1 MVTKQNTLN
10 ERKRMSSILDI
21 PNVVERL
28 LFNILSSE
36 KYRLAQLPEGVE
48 IALNQLRS
56 ELELI
61 PLAGEPI
68 DDKYLQDNQDLGA
81 TNSSG
86 EQPPS

>member
-1 MVTKQNTLN
+1 
-10 ERKRMSSILDI
+10 MSSILDI

-28 LFNILSSE
+28 LFNILSE

-48 IALNQLRS
+48 LALNQLRS
-56 ELELI
+56 ELMLI

-68 DDKYLQDNQDLGA
+68 DEKFLTIDSQDLG
-81 TNSSG
+81 TTDSSG